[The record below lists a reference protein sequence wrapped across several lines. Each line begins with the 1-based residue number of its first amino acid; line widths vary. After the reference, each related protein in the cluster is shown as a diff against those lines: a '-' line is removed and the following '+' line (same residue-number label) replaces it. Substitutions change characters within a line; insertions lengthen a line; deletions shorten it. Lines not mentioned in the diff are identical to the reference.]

1 MLMNKNPKI
10 STENAVIP
18 LRHFETIKIYQDK
31 SDLEIW
37 KSFNLSDEAAFN
49 YIYRT
54 YIKDLYRYGC
64 QYSKDGDLVKDCIQ
78 NLFIYLRRKRG
89 ELSEVHNIRAYL
101 YRCIQTEISKNR
113 KNEARYKGVD
123 TDSPTFAFLIEVSPE
138 TTLINQESAHRQH
151 ELLSKSLNQ
160 LSPKQRK
167 ALLLFYEDGLSYR
180 EISAL
185 MEFSEVKTAR
195 KLIYRAIASLK
206 NLIKPTTNR

>member
-1 MLMNKNPKI
+1 MNKNPK
-10 STENAVIP
+10 SSAEKTVVP
-18 LRHFETIKIYQDK
+18 LRHFETIKIYEDK
-31 SDLEIW
+31 SDQEIW
-37 KSFNLSDEAAFN
+37 KSFNLGDETAFN

-54 YIKDLYRYGC
+54 YVKDLYRYGW

-89 ELSEVHNIRAYL
+89 ELSEVANIRAYL
-101 YRCIQTEISKNR
+101 YRCIQAEISKNR
-113 KNEARYKGVD
+113 KNEARFRHAEADYHEG
-123 TDSPTFAFLIEVSPE
+123 TFAMEVSPE
-138 TTLINQESAHRQH
+138 TSLIDSESALSRH
-151 ELLSKSLNQ
+151 ELLAKSLNQ
-160 LSPKQRK
+160 LTPKQRK

-206 NLIKPTTNR
+206 DLLKPTTNR